1 MTLNQLKEI
10 LTGLRTGDRACISYD
25 IYGVLFPPGEPD
37 VDARARCYEFAK
49 LAACQIEN
57 DPRNSLRLGQR
68 EIGYLKWPSKIARAV
83 DYKDSFV

>member
-1 MTLNQLKEI
+1 MLADKHIGDRLSMTLNQLKEI

-49 LAACQIEN
+49 LAACRTEN
-57 DPRNSLRLGQR
+57 DPRNQ
-68 EIGYLKWPSKIARAV
+68 KVWFV
-83 DYKDSFV
+83 KDA